1 MTRLLTLIIM
11 VFQVSSAWALAG
23 TIQNV
28 LGTGKIHKQT
38 GQIYPAIRNDQLY
51 EGDTVIV
58 DNASNLQ
65 IRMIDG
71 AVVWLRSNTE
81 LKIDTYKSKRNGA
94 RTDESSLKLITG
106 SLRTVTGI
114 IGKQNPDGYKLNT
127 PNATIGVRGTEF
139 DAVYVSPSSANQ
151 FRAESGTYHRV
162 FQGATEF
169 RAGGRDQRVEEGQAV
184 FASQSNPSG
193 ASKLQ
198 DIPNFLNLPPNS
210 TQSPLPSSPTT
221 NTTNSNS
228 APLLLSVRYGNPNE
242 NVVSSRGQATP
253 SRVFTY
259 RLENGKQSMVLGQS
273 ILGDLPLLIGN
284 EIIDSSKYSIAIK
297 ASTVP
302 NSDNLQLSFGD
313 VQATGKSSP
322 SSSYKLTLDLSKGNW
337 LEVSS
342 QGPWQSKEKVTRGR
356 ANSSNTPVFVM
367 INSDR

>member
-1 MTRLLTLIIM
+1 MKRLLTFFIM
-11 VFQVSSAWALAG
+11 VLQVSSAWPLAG
-23 TIQNV
+23 TILNV
-28 LGTGKIHKQT
+28 LGTGKIQKQT
-38 GQIYPAIRNDQLY
+38 GHIYPAIRNDQLY

-58 DNASNLQ
+58 SSASNLQ

-71 AVVWLRSNTE
+71 AVIWLRSNTE
-81 LKIDTYKSKRNGA
+81 FKIDTYKLKSNGA
-94 RTDESSLKLITG
+94 SLDESSLKLIKG

-169 RAGGRDQRVEEGQAV
+169 RAGGRDQRVDQGQAV

-210 TQSPLPSSPTT
+210 TQSPPPITPAT
-221 NTTNSNS
+221 NTASSNA

-242 NVVSSRGQATP
+242 NVVSSRGQAPP
-253 SRVFTY
+253 SRVYTY
-259 RLENGKQSMVLGQS
+259 RLENGRQSMVLGQS
-273 ILGDLPLLIGN
+273 ILGDLPLLIGS

-297 ASTVP
+297 ASTVS

-313 VQATGKSSP
+313 VQAIGKSSP
-322 SSSYKLTLDLSKGNW
+322 SSSYKLTIDLSKDNW
-337 LEVSS
+337 FEVSS
-342 QGPWQSKEKVTRGR
+342 QGPWQSKEKVNRGR
-356 ANSSNTPVFVM
+356 ANSSGTPVFVM
-367 INSDR
+367 ISSAR

>member
-1 MTRLLTLIIM
+1 MRRLFTFFFML
-11 VFQVSSAWALAG
+11 FQVSSAWPLAG
-23 TIQNV
+23 TIQNII
-28 LGTGKIHKQT
+28 GTGKIHKQT

-58 DNASNLQ
+58 DSASNLQ

-81 LKIDTYKSKRNGA
+81 FKIDTYKSKKNGA
-94 RTDESSLKLITG
+94 SSDESSLKLITG

-114 IGKQNPDGYKLNT
+114 IGKQNPNGYKLNT

-139 DAVYVSPSSANQ
+139 DAVYVSPNSASQ

-169 RAGGRDQRVEEGQAV
+169 SAGGRNQRVEEGQAV

-210 TQSPLPSSPTT
+210 TQSPPPSTPTT
-221 NTTNSNS
+221 NTASNNS
-228 APLLLSVRYGNPNE
+228 APLILSVRYGNPNE
-242 NVVSSRGQATP
+242 NVVSSRGQAP
-253 SRVFTY
+253 SSRVYTY
-259 RLENGKQSMVLGQS
+259 RLENGRQSMVLGQS

-284 EIIDSSKYSIAIK
+284 DTIDSSKYSIAIK

-302 NSDNLQLSFGD
+302 NSDNLQLSFGE
-313 VQATGKSSP
+313 VQATGKSLP
-322 SSSYKLTLDLSKGNW
+322 SNSYRLTLDLNMGNW
-337 LEVSS
+337 VEVSF
-342 QGPWQSKEKVTRGR
+342 QGPWQANDKAARGR
-356 ANSSNTPVFVM
+356 AKGSTSPVFVM
-367 INSDR
+367 INSAR